1 MESDLLA
8 LPPQDI
14 SHKLPKDNLL
24 QVLGKMYHGKPFII
38 RYFLN
43 INIDI
48 YYFFLHCSMYF
59 ESKC

>member
-24 QVLGKMYHGKPFII
+24 QCLGKSIMTAYII
-38 RYFLN
+38 R
-43 INIDI
+43 
-48 YYFFLHCSMYF
+48 FF
-59 ESKC
+59 SKY